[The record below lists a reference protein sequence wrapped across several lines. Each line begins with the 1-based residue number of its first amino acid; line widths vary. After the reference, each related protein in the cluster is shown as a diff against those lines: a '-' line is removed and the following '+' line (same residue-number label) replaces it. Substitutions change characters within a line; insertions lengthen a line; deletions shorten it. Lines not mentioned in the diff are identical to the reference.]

1 MAKEQQ
7 EFHVPDGYFE
17 IDTSK
22 MHDPALDQVEDQE
35 QEDQPLTREE
45 LLAVLEQQNKDRAA
59 EQQRWEAMFARQG
72 QPQRQET
79 QQEQPAID
87 VTGLPNPAVDYEG
100 FMKGFAERTGQA
112 IARIREGAIRE
123 ATGLADQR
131 LTQAQ
136 VLDNAWVTFQ
146 KAHPDLAEHPEL
158 VETAMRRLREETEM
172 RGGDLM
178 QILATNP
185 DAVVETV
192 AERVGATVQRIRGF
206 KQDDGEEAS
215 GRTQMVDGRGRTS
228 GGRRQAKE
236 DAQAPGLADQLKAAQ
251 KELGIF

>member
-7 EFHVPDGYFE
+7 EYNVPEGFFE

-22 MHDPALDQVEDQE
+22 MRDPALDQVEDQE

-45 LLAVLEQQNKDRAA
+45 LLAVLEQQNKDREA
-59 EQQRWEAMFARQG
+59 EQRRWEAMFSRQG
-72 QPQRQET
+72 QPQKPVQP
-79 QQEQPAID
+79 QEQPAID
-87 VTGLPNPAVDYEG
+87 ISGLPNPAVDYEG

-136 VLDNAWVTFQ
+136 VLDNAWATFQ

-158 VETAMRRLREETEM
+158 VETAMRRLREETES

-178 QILATNP
+178 QIMSTNL
-185 DAVVETV
+185 DDVVETV
-192 AERVGATVQRIRGF
+192 AARVGATVQRIRGL

-215 GRTQMVDGRGRTS
+215 GRTQMVDGRGRTG
-228 GGRRQAKE
+228 GGRKLAKE
-236 DAQAPGLADQLKAAQ
+236 DAQAPGFADQLKAAQ